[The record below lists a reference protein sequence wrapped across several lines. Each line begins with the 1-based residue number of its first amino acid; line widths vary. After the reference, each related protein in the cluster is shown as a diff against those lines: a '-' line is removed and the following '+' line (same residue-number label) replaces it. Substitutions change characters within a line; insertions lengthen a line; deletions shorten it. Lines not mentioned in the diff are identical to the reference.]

1 MHRPH
6 HIALT
11 ACFSQTGDDWCS
23 CSCRK
28 KKYHITPRQ
37 VSPSRW
43 ILTLILPFLYGLWRL
58 KNLSQVLRQM
68 SPCVEL
74 WGAHLEAKAVVPP
87 NRFTALQHTY
97 IFCWAVSFWISI
109 ASQEAVI
116 HKCLYYSFCHLHF
129 AFSVFL
135 LFLTKHNATF
145 GVQKK
150 KKEFLNNIRQTG
162 NKNAIASAKVTLRAL
177 QEWKSH
183 LKDTPGP
190 LGKTCQRFT
199 SRAMKSPGTLSLL
212 NDFISASAVIPASL
226 KWSNT

>member
-87 NRFTALQHTY
+87 NSFTALQHTY
-97 IFCWAVSFWISI
+97 IFLLSCELLDQHCITRSCNSWMSI
-109 ASQEAVI
+109 
-116 HKCLYYSFCHLHF
+116 
-129 AFSVFL
+129 L
-135 LFLTKHNATF
+135 LFLPSSFCIECFPFISDETQCNF
-145 GVQKK
+145 WSLKK
-150 KKEFLNNIRQTG
+150 KKKRIFKQYKTNWKQKCYTWGCCAQSDYCIC
-162 NKNAIASAKVTLRAL
+162 
-177 QEWKSH
+177 KSH
-183 LKDTPGP
+183 FKGLARVKVSFEGYTWAFRKD
-190 LGKTCQRFT
+190 
-199 SRAMKSPGTLSLL
+199 LST
-212 NDFISASAVIPASL
+212 IH
-226 KWSNT
+226 K